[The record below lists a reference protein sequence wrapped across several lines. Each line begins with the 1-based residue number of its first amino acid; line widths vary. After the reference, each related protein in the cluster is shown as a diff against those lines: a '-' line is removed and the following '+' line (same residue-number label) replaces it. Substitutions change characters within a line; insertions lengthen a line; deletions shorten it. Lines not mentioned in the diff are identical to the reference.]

1 MSIAKGTVLV
11 TGANGGLGS
20 AIVNQLASQPEFA
33 NYYGLYAVR
42 DAKLAPSLSSIL
54 SENPSHSSDVV
65 SLDLANLDS
74 VRQVADVINTR
85 VSAGHLPHIR
95 ALILNAASQDFGKQ
109 SWTDDEFD
117 TTFAANYLGHWLLT
131 LLLLKSMDKEE
142 GRIIVIGSQS
152 HDPEDPRNALT
163 QAFDDPKYKTFVS
176 DAAGFEAIAKGT
188 WSPASEDPSFRGG
201 FRRYG
206 ASKLFLIMMQHELQ
220 ARLDADPALNKV
232 CVLGVDPGTMISG
245 LQRLASW
252 VIRVLIF
259 QIIYP
264 FILYMN
270 PNGPVRP
277 TSRSA
282 RDVLEAAFGVG
293 EGGNPPKDKYFNGRT
308 PLETSEE
315 SRDAAKRNLVWKE
328 TVRMTGLKEGET
340 ALTNWR

>member
-1 MSIAKGTVLV
+1 
-11 TGANGGLGS
+11 
-20 AIVNQLASQPEFA
+20 
-33 NYYGLYAVR
+33 
-42 DAKLAPSLSSIL
+42 
-54 SENPSHSSDVV
+54 
-65 SLDLANLDS
+65 
-74 VRQVADVINTR
+74 
-85 VSAGHLPHIR
+85 
-95 ALILNAASQDFGKQ
+95 
-109 SWTDDEFD
+109 
-117 TTFAANYLGHWLLT
+117 
-131 LLLLKSMDKEE
+131 
-142 GRIIVIGSQS
+142 
-152 HDPEDPRNALT
+152 
-163 QAFDDPKYKTFVS
+163 
-176 DAAGFEAIAKGT
+176 
-188 WSPASEDPSFRGG
+188 
-201 FRRYG
+201 
-206 ASKLFLIMMQHELQ
+206 MMQHELQ